1 MKTKLTFIIAAIT
14 LAVGCRT
21 RPENASRS
29 TLDIHIGT
37 NRITSSTPKEY
48 KIKRMA
54 WTTNGLEVEGLTSAV
69 SVDAVEAQM
78 QQSQMNQ
85 QSFGQT
91 LQLLQFMSVLA
102 NQRFGG
108 NSVPQIVTNYI
119 QLPPTVVTNYVPATS
134 VIAVPAGPAIVTNH
148 NTIAIPLPGNIPN

>member
-1 MKTKLTFIIAAIT
+1 MKHIIILAAIT
-14 LAVGCRT
+14 LIVGCRT

-108 NSVPQIVTNYI
+108 GSAPQ
-119 QLPPTVVTNYVPATS
+119 VVTNFVYVPIS
-134 VIAVPAGPAIVTNH
+134 AI
-148 NTIAIPLPGNIPN
+148 NTITNK